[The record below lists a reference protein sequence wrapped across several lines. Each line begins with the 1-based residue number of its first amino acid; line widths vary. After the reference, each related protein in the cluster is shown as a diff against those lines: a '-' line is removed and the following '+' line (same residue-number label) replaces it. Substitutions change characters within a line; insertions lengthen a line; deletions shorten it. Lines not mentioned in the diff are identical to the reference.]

1 MADAQAP
8 VEAALSVSQALVQVP
23 PVAAANVENPQQN
36 QAPLQ
41 V

>member
-8 VEAALSVSQALVQVP
+8 VEAAVPAAEALVQVP
-23 PVAAANVENPQQN
+23 PVAEANVENPQQN